1 MARVTT
7 TTGRDL
13 EDGLDPR
20 PAPAAPADER
30 TITVGRDSEGLRIP
44 PLRDRLSPP
53 MPTDRVIGW
62 IAPLLITAL
71 AGFFRFWQL
80 GKPAKFVFDETY
92 YPKDAWSLLNFGVE
106 HQFVEKAND
115 LIVGGNLNVFVSPAQ
130 PSFVVH
136 PPAGKWLI
144 ALGEWAFGMNP
155 FGWRVA
161 IAVVGTLSILLM
173 ARLVRRLT
181 RSTLL
186 GCVAALLL
194 ALDGLHLVE
203 SRIALLDLPVMFWL
217 LLGLSTLLIDRD
229 WMRRKLADA
238 AEPLGRIAP
247 GAWGPRLLWRP
258 WRLAAGLCF
267 GLAIAT
273 KWSAIIPLAMFGL
286 ITVWWDW
293 GARRAV
299 RSTLFRVGTF
309 FRAIL
314 DAFVAFVTIV
324 VTAALVY
331 VASWS
336 GWLATSTGY
345 DRNWAEGKRPRIGDL
360 ALANP
365 VPGLFDPL
373 RSLWHYHQE
382 IWTFHTTLDDKHQYQ
397 SSPWSWLVVGR
408 PVSFDW
414 VDNIG
419 PNKGC
424 STSRCVQEILGIGT
438 PILWWGAVIALL
450 ACVVFWLAGRDWRF
464 GIPVLG
470 VAATWLPW
478 FQYDDRPIFYFYAI
492 VILPFLVI
500 GVTLVLGKI
509 LGPPEAPPNRRM
521 WGAALV
527 GGFVLLVAL
536 NFAYLFPI
544 LTDQTI
550 TYAEWLSRMWLKTWV

>member
-20 PAPAAPADER
+20 PAPDAPKDGP
-30 TITVGRDSEGLRIP
+30 TTTVGRDAEGLRIP
-44 PLRDRLSPP
+44 PLRERLSPP
-53 MPTDRVIGW
+53 MPVDRVIGW
-62 IAPLLITAL
+62 LAPLLITAL
-71 AGFFRFWQL
+71 AGFFRFWNL
-80 GKPAKFVFDETY
+80 GTPAKFVFDETY
-92 YPKDAWSLLNFGVE
+92 YPKDAWSLLNYGVE
-106 HQFVEKAND
+106 HGFVEKAND
-115 LIVGGNLNVFVSPAQ
+115 LIVGGNLNVFVNPLQ

-144 ALGEWAFGMNP
+144 ALGEWAVGMNP

-161 IAVVGTLSILLM
+161 IAVVGTLSILVM

-247 GAWGPRLLWRP
+247 GKWGPRLLWRP
-258 WRLAAGLCF
+258 WRLVAGLCF

-273 KWSAIIPLAMFGL
+273 KWSAIIPLAVFGL
-286 ITVWWDW
+286 LTVWWDW

-314 DAFVAFVTIV
+314 DAFVAFVTMV
-324 VTAALVY
+324 VTAVLVY
-331 VASWS
+331 VASWT
-336 GWLATSTGY
+336 GWLVTTTGY
-345 DRNWAEGKRPRIGDL
+345 DRGWAKGKDPVLFGVSL
-360 ALANP
+360 PNP
-365 VPGLFDPL
+365 LPGLFDPL

-382 IWTFHTTLDDKHQYQ
+382 IWTFHTNLTDTHQYQ

-414 VDNIG
+414 VDKIG
-419 PNKGC
+419 PDKGC
-424 STSRCVQEILGIGT
+424 TTDRCVQEILGIGT
-438 PILWWGAVIALL
+438 PILWWGSVIAVIA
-450 ACVVFWLAGRDWRF
+450 CIVFWLAGRDWRF

-500 GVTLVLGKI
+500 GATLVLGKI
-509 LGPPEAPPNRRM
+509 LGPPDAPPNRRM